1 MPAADSDLLLRQ
13 GQALE
18 SEGRLDAALTCYE
31 RARSI
36 LENVE
41 SPTAGRS
48 LGVICMNRGSVLS
61 RMGALQFSAA
71 LDAYD
76 EAIALKRRSGA
87 EDAISLAAA
96 LMNRGLLLHR
106 LHGTREAAAAL
117 AAYGEA
123 IALLRPR
130 LPSARTPWI
139 KRNLA
144 GTLLNR
150 ANLLLDL
157 AAFDDAYAAAR
168 EMLALAAAT
177 ERAEI
182 VDADLALKARR
193 ALCDVLG
200 QRLVAQ
206 DADQEAL
213 AHEAADFV
221 DEALELARHWQ
232 AAGRDC
238 FRPVARRLFY
248 FGAQLYRL
256 HQPHF
261 LAEFIQE
268 NLVAIHADAEFL
280 TIARSNVEAALAK
293 TSATPVFTVGDPDSE
308 RRLQTAQDLRQLLA
322 QLGGGRAPA

>member
-1 MPAADSDLLLRQ
+1 M
-13 GQALE
+13 
-18 SEGRLDAALTCYE
+18 
-31 RARSI
+31 
-36 LENVE
+36 
-41 SPTAGRS
+41 
-48 LGVICMNRGSVLS
+48 GVICMNRGSVLS
-61 RMGALQFSAA
+61 RMGAVQCSAA

-76 EAIALKRRSGA
+76 QAIALKRRGGGD
-87 EDAISLAAA
+87 EVSLAAA

-106 LHGTREAAAAL
+106 LHGTREATEAL
-117 AAYGEA
+117 AAYTEA

-130 LPSARTPWI
+130 LSSTRTPWI

-168 EMLALAAAT
+168 EMLALVTAA
-177 ERAEI
+177 ERVEI

-193 ALCDVLG
+193 ALCDALG

-206 DADQEAL
+206 GADQEAL
-213 AHEAADFV
+213 ANEAADFV
-221 DEALELARHWQ
+221 DDALELARHWQ

-261 LAEFIQE
+261 LAEFVRE
-268 NLVAIHADAEFL
+268 NFTTVHGDTECLAVV
-280 TIARSNVEAALAK
+280 RSNVEAALAEI
-293 TSATPVFTVGDPDSE
+293 SATAIFTVGDPDSE
-308 RRLQTAQDLRQLLA
+308 RRLQAAQDLRQLLS
-322 QLGGGRAPA
+322 QLGSAGLLTSGDSLDFL